1 MKDKTTEEEISVVLN
16 EALKTGLINNDDTS
30 VIFYD
35 LSFIKERIDE
45 VKRLFPAGALHGT
58 AVKANPLTSVLKII
72 KEYGVNIEAAS
83 LPEFYLA
90 EKTGYEGKRIIF
102 DSPAKTEQ
110 ELEYVIGRGAHINAD
125 SLEELELINK
135 ILAGKKSQATF
146 GLRINPQAG
155 TGKILLTSVAGEY
168 SKFGV
173 PVKEFR
179 KEIIDSYLKYDWLTG
194 VHLHVGSQG
203 CPLDLLI
210 KGIDAVYNLALEIN
224 SLLIEKKKERKI
236 NFFDIGGGVPVNYRN
251 EDKHFTMAE
260 YAAAVKN
267 KFPLLFTE
275 RFRLI
280 TEFGRYYNAN
290 SAFAVSRIDN
300 IKKQKEITTI
310 ISHLGAD
317 FLIRHVYSPE
327 FWHHDISVTNKQGR
341 LKTGSVKNKYIIG
354 GPLCFAGDV
363 VAKEILLPPVEKG
376 DYLILHDVGAY
387 TYSMWSRYNSR
398 QMPKVIGYYNNG
410 EKFIILKE
418 RESLQKVF
426 QFWS

>member
-1 MKDKTTEEEISVVLN
+1 MKEKIPEDEISLVFN
-16 EALKTGLINNDDTS
+16 KALKAGLINNDDTS
-30 VIFYD
+30 VVFYD

-45 VKRLFPAGALHGT
+45 VKKLFPAEALHGT
-58 AVKANPLTSVLKII
+58 AIKANPLTGILKII
-72 KEYGVNIEAAS
+72 REFGVNVEAAS

-90 EKTGYEGKRIIF
+90 EKTGYEGKKIIF

-110 ELEYVIGRGAHINAD
+110 EIEYTIGRGAHINAD

-135 ILAGKKSQATF
+135 ILAGKKSSTTF
-146 GLRINPQAG
+146 GLRINPQVG

-179 KEIIDSYLKYDWLTG
+179 QEISEAYLKYEWLTG
-194 VHLHVGSQG
+194 IHLHVGSQG

-210 KGIDAVYNLALEIN
+210 KGIDVIYNLALEIN
-224 SLLIEKKKERKI
+224 SLLLEKKKERKI
-236 NFFDIGGGVPVNYRN
+236 YLFDIGGGVPVNYKK
-251 EDKHFTMAE
+251 EDKFFTMGD
-260 YAAAVKN
+260 YSAALRKY
-267 KFPLLFTE
+267 FPLLFTE

-290 SAFAVSRIDN
+290 SAFAVSRVDN

-310 ISHLGAD
+310 VSHLGAD

-327 FWHHDISVTNKQGR
+327 FWHHDISVTDKEGR
-341 LKTGSVKNKYIIG
+341 LKTGSGKNKYVIG

-363 VAKEILLPPVEKG
+363 VAKEIYLPPVQKG
-376 DYLILHDVGAY
+376 DYLVLQDVGAY

-418 RESLQKVF
+418 RESLQKIF